1 MSRHWNPEAECARA
15 AEAQPKPRWPDGATA
30 GLALVALC
38 CVGAAMLLYKLVGPR
53 DVFGG

>member
-15 AEAQPKPRWPDGATA
+15 AEAQPKPRWPNGATA

-38 CVGAAMLLYKLVGPR
+38 CVGAAMLLYKLAGPR